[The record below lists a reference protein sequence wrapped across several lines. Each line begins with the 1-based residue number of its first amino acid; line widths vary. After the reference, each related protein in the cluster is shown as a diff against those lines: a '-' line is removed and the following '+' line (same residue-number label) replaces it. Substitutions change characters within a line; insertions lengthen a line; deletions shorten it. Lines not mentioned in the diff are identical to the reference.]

1 MKKIFIT
8 LILII
13 GTAHLSA
20 QELTVSAQL
29 KPRFEARHG
38 FGTLASPDDEAAL
51 FVSQRTRLS
60 IDFATDKYEVY
71 MDIQNVGVWG
81 DVSTLSKSD
90 KNGTSFH
97 QAYGVYHFSS
107 KFAIKLGRQEIAYD
121 DQRIFGAVDWAQ
133 QARSHDA
140 LLFRFKPGEKSK
152 LDVGFALNA
161 NGETN
166 FKEDYAVKQYKSLQ
180 YAWFHTNFTKNTGLS
195 LLFLNNGM
203 PYNKVTGS
211 DPGGDPTT
219 EQKTTYS
226 QTIGG
231 RFTYKR
237 DRFNF
242 NAATYF
248 QGGETPWSG
257 SAGTQDLSAYYLAA
271 DASYKVLDVLK
282 LGAGF
287 ELLSGDDQDGDIT
300 KNNAFNPFYG
310 TNHKF
315 NGWMDYFYVG
325 NHANSVGLVDIY
337 TPIVFSKDKLQ
348 LRLIPHFFSADA
360 TILEPGFQKADSYLG
375 TEIDFDIKYELVKNV
390 NVFAGY
396 SHMFA
401 TESMEIIK
409 GGSKDETNNW
419 GWIMITFK
427 PTFFKKKFD
436 QPQG

>member
-1 MKKIFIT
+1 MKKLFFTIIF
-8 LILII
+8 LAGYYQAL
-13 GTAHLSA
+13 A
-20 QELTVSAQL
+20 QELKVSAEL

-51 FVSQRTRLS
+51 FVSQRTRLN
-60 IDFATDKYEVY
+60 IDFSTDKYQVF
-71 MDIQNVGVWG
+71 MAIQNVGVWG

-97 QAYGVYHFSS
+97 QMWGQYNFNE
-107 KFAIKLGRQEIAYD
+107 KFAMKLGRQEISYD

-140 LLFRFKPGEKSK
+140 LIFKIKPGQKSK

-166 FKEDYAVKQYKSLQ
+166 FKEDYSVNQYKSMQ
-180 YAWFHTNFTKNTGLS
+180 FAWFHTNFSENMGLS

-203 PYNKVTGS
+203 PYDKQ
-211 DPGGDPTT
+211 DPDDNQIT
-219 EQKTTYS
+219 EKKTTYS

-231 RFTYKR
+231 RFTYNR
-237 DRFNF
+237 NRFDF
-242 NAATYF
+242 NTAAYF
-248 QGGETPWSG
+248 QGGSTPGGVTNG
-257 SAGTQDLSAYYLAA
+257 SQDLSAYYLTANA
-271 DASYKVLDVLK
+271 NYKVLDVLK

-287 ELLSGDDQDGDIT
+287 ELLSGNDQDGDVS
-300 KNNAFNPFYG
+300 KSNAFNPFYG

-325 NHANSVGLVDIY
+325 NHANNVGLIDFY
-337 TPIVFSKDKLQ
+337 TPIIYKKDKLQ
-348 LRLIPHFFSADA
+348 MKLIPHFFSADG
-360 TILEPGFQKADSYLG
+360 TILKPGFEKADSYLG
-375 TEIDFDIKYELVKNV
+375 TEIDFEVNYELVKNV
-390 NVFAGY
+390 MIFAGY

-401 TESMEIIK
+401 TDSMEIIK

-419 GWIMITFK
+419 GWVMVTFK

-436 QPQG
+436 EPQG

>member
-1 MKKIFIT
+1 MKKLFFTIIF
-8 LILII
+8 LAGYYQAL
-13 GTAHLSA
+13 A
-20 QELTVSAQL
+20 QELKVSAEL

-51 FVSQRTRLS
+51 FVSQRTRLN
-60 IDFATDKYEVY
+60 IDFSTDKYQVF
-71 MDIQNVGVWG
+71 MAIQNVGVWG

-97 QAYGVYHFSS
+97 QMWGQYNFNE
-107 KFAIKLGRQEIAYD
+107 KFAMKLGRQEISYD

-140 LLFRFKPGEKSK
+140 LIFKIKPGQKSK

-161 NGETN
+161 HGETN
-166 FKEDYAVKQYKSLQ
+166 FKEDYSVNQDKSMQ
-180 YAWFHTNFTKNTGLS
+180 FAWFHTNFSENMGLS

-203 PYNKVTGS
+203 PYDKQ
-211 DPGGDPTT
+211 DPDDNQIT

-231 RFTYKR
+231 RFTYNR
-237 DRFNF
+237 NRFDF
-242 NAATYF
+242 NTAAYF
-248 QGGETPWSG
+248 QGGSTPGGVTSG
-257 SAGTQDLSAYYLAA
+257 SQDLSAYYLTANA
-271 DASYKVLDVLK
+271 NYKVLDVLK

-287 ELLSGDDQDGDIT
+287 ELLSGNDQDGDVS
-300 KNNAFNPFYG
+300 KSNAFNPFYG

-325 NHANSVGLVDIY
+325 NHANNVGLIDFY
-337 TPIVFSKDKLQ
+337 TPIIYKKDKLQ
-348 LRLIPHFFSADA
+348 MKLIPHFFSADG
-360 TILEPGFQKADSYLG
+360 TILKPGFEKADSYLG
-375 TEIDFDIKYELVKNV
+375 TEIDFEVNYELVKNV
-390 NVFAGY
+390 MIFAGY

-401 TESMEIIK
+401 TDSMEIIK

-419 GWIMITFK
+419 GWVMVTFK

-436 QPQG
+436 EPQG